1 MAPKRVGTQNGQ
13 ISLTRTISLAVSSR
27 IGYARVSTPE
37 QNLDTQVDIL
47 KNTGCSVIRCE
58 TKGEAKLKD
67 SCDLQSILDF
77 IRAGDTLAVTRI
89 GRLARFIADVQA
101 IVNTL
106 RDKGVFLLA
115 LYQPVD
121 TSDAGGKA
129 FFDMLTVLQSLRVAF
144 AVSGKP
150 KAFILLGKEAFTK
163 SGGQNSIKTK
173 SSSVFCTVKAPCTS
187 PEP

>member
-47 KNTGCSVIRCE
+47 KNTGCSVIRRE

-67 SCDLQSILDF
+67 SRDLQSILDF

-89 GRLARFIADVQA
+89 DRLARFIADVQA
-101 IVNTL
+101 H
-106 RDKGVFLLA
+106 
-115 LYQPVD
+115 
-121 TSDAGGKA
+121 
-129 FFDMLTVLQSLRVAF
+129 
-144 AVSGKP
+144 
-150 KAFILLGKEAFTK
+150 
-163 SGGQNSIKTK
+163 
-173 SSSVFCTVKAPCTS
+173 C
-187 PEP
+187 